1 MRIETEIDDQLS
13 EPEIH
18 IRAASTDPRLA
29 RIQQLLTATFTQT
42 LPCYQ
47 DNKEYFI
54 PLADI
59 LFVETDARVL
69 QVHTADDTYS
79 RKDSLHETGAILP
92 PFFLQISKST
102 IVNLNQ
108 VGAVTRAITNCLVEF
123 HGSYKQVYASRRY
136 YKQLLTALKE
146 MRS

>member
-1 MRIETEIDDQLS
+1 MRIETEIDDELT

-18 IRAASTDPRLA
+18 IRTASNDPQLA
-29 RIQQLLTATFTQT
+29 RIQELLTATFAQT
-42 LPCYQ
+42 LACYQ
-47 DNKEYFI
+47 GNKESFI

-59 LFVETDARVL
+59 LFVETAARTL
-69 QVHTADDTYS
+69 QVHTAQDTYT
-79 RKDSLHETGAILP
+79 RKESLHETAAILP

-136 YKQLLTALKE
+136 YKQLLAALKE